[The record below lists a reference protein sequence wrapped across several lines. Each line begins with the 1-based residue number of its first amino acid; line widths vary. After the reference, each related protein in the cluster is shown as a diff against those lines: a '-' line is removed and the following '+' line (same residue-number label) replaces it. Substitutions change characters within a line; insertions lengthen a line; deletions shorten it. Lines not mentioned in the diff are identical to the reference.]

1 MDRHGFVQNVV
12 LDHFLKH
19 AVSIRPLLLLL
30 DGHSSHYNPEAIR
43 LARDNDV
50 IIFTLVPHTTHMMQ
64 PLDKAVFGPLKVHW
78 RQACHNYLQS
88 NPSKVI
94 TKYNVSALLN
104 TAWMKTM
111 TPQTIV
117 NGFRSCGVYPFN
129 PRAVLDHDLHSEPT
143 ELPDTSAENI
153 SYQPPPQFTDNE
165 KKLLSEEIRS
175 EL

>member
-1 MDRHGFVQNVV
+1 MEWIKGEVSGTTYGLSGNGWMDMELFKMW
-12 LDHFLKH
+12 FLIISWNMQSAYALYCCFLMVTVH
-19 AVSIRPLLLLL
+19 TTTL
-30 DGHSSHYNPEAIR
+30 EAIR

-78 RQACHNYLQS
+78 WQACHNYLQS

-94 TKYNVSALLN
+94 TKYNVGALLN

-117 NGFRSCGVYPFN
+117 NGFRSCGVLCIHLIPG
-129 PRAVLDHDLHSEPT
+129 LC
-143 ELPDTSAENI
+143 
-153 SYQPPPQFTDNE
+153 
-165 KKLLSEEIRS
+165 
-175 EL
+175 